1 MNVTSRQP
9 VLSLG
14 TSSPRVKAL
23 EQKLKKLGH
32 LEGPVDDRFDAR
44 TAAAVSRYK
53 RANDWGNSKPRVGQ
67 RMAVALNLP
76 EQKSHQA
83 LKGASYNCR
92 IGRNPEVVARTVSHF
107 ARSRKLDFIQL
118 QEISGY
124 HRALENIP
132 GYKLIT
138 FPGSKDHGETGVL
151 VRDTLETKN
160 ARSIEADVGWTNV
173 HGRPAQPRAATSV
186 RIAGW
191 LQVASIHAPPGIDFK
206 DGRAIGPEQRV
217 KSYQS
222 LTRKLAAAAE
232 RQQARNPDVAV
243 LYGGDWNEGAR
254 TMGPG
259 SPAWLAAQA
268 GMKKYATGG
277 IDWEMARGARLA
289 QVKHGPRFGSDH
301 PLVTFTIT
309 HDRR

>member
-9 VLSLG
+9 VLSIG
-14 TSSPRVKAL
+14 TASPGVKVL

-32 LEGPVDDRFDAR
+32 LEGRVDDQFDAR
-44 TAAAVSRYK
+44 TAAAVRKYK
-53 RANDWGNSKPRVGQ
+53 RANDFGNTESRVGA

-76 EQKSHQA
+76 DQKSPKS
-83 LKGASYNCR
+83 LNGASYNCR
-92 IGRNPEVVARTVSHF
+92 IGRNPAVVAKTVGHF
-107 ARSRKLDFIQL
+107 AKTRKLDFIQL

-124 HRALENIP
+124 HRALEKIP

-138 FPGSKDHGETGVL
+138 FPGSKDRGETGVL

-160 ARSIEADVGWTNV
+160 AKSIEADVGWTNV
-173 HGRPAQPRAATSV
+173 RGGPAQPRTATSV
-186 RIAGW
+186 RIGGW

-222 LTRKLAAAAE
+222 LTRKLLAAAE
-232 RQQARNPDVAV
+232 RQQARKPDVAV

-259 SPAWLAAQA
+259 SPAWLAARA
-268 GMKKYATGG
+268 GMKKHATGH
-277 IDWEMARGARLA
+277 IDWEMVRGAKLGNL
-289 QVKHGPRFGSDH
+289 KTGPRGGSDH
-301 PLVTFTIT
+301 PLVTFSVT